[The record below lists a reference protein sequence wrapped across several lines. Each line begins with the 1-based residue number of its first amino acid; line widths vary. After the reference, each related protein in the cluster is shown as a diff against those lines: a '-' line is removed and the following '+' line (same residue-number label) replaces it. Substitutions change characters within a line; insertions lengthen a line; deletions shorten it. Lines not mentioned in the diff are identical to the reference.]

1 MFGIRFEK
9 GEIAARHHRSVPA
22 AEEEPYVRSVAYG
35 LELVLQRLQITFYFQ
50 QEVRLFLIGRYVI
63 PYCQPFRLVG
73 CC

>member
-1 MFGIRFEK
+1 VFVVRYRGIASRYN
-9 GEIAARHHRSVPA
+9 RSAPA

-50 QEVRLFLIGRYVI
+50 QKVRLFLIGRYAF

-73 CC
+73 CR